1 VQKLVGVEIE
11 RMSRLV
17 EDMLLLAP
25 AGEERFLRPGVV
37 ELRPFVRDLV
47 QGLADVAP
55 RRLTVGAMPDTLLEG
70 DGDRLAPA
78 LRNLLRNAI
87 AHTDAEGV
95 VALDVEADAGRV
107 ALRGR

>member
-1 VQKLVGVEIE
+1 
-11 RMSRLV
+11 
-17 EDMLLLAP
+17 MLLLAP

-70 DGDRLAPA
+70 DGDRLAQA